1 MPDPNIVIAGY
12 AETAIEF
19 KSGRSA
25 YDFGGEAFAALL
37 AATGVPKDRVDGL
50 SVTAPLSECA
60 NPFFAV
66 YVVEALGLSPTWLNY
81 GGLRGAVDGRA
92 VPAS

>member
-25 YDFGGEAFAALL
+25 YDFGGELFCSWSALL
-37 AATGVPKDRVDGL
+37 TSPRLEGDGGIRCRI
-50 SVTAPLSECA
+50 PPE
-60 NPFFAV
+60 P
-66 YVVEALGLSPTWLNY
+66 
-81 GGLRGAVDGRA
+81 
-92 VPAS
+92 